1 MSEWFTTRGT
11 EFHLHQ
17 IPLLLTWK
25 PPSCRSEKW
34 KQQRCLDKSTPLR
47 HSIAV
52 LGLVWGCGEGCPG
65 SGILLFIPDLSCI
78 TSNTEGTC
86 RAGEGVLQLGEEAR
100 DSSQCVIAL
109 IRREGSGQS
118 RQQRATE
125 THTMERSGFLFA
137 GGGEQVSANDAS
149 HSCN

>member
-1 MSEWFTTRGT
+1 METTI
-11 EFHLHQ
+11 LQ
-17 IPLLLTWK
+17 IREMEAAALLGQIN
-25 PPSCRSEKW
+25 PPET
-34 KQQRCLDKSTPLR
+34 Q
-47 HSIAV
+47 HAV

-125 THTMERSGFLFA
+125 TLWRG
-137 GGGEQVSANDAS
+137 QVSFLLEGESRCLQTMPLTPVINRG
-149 HSCN
+149 NPLPQIPLK